1 VNKVNG
7 CNTKAV
13 RRLLRS
19 LLMELADLDYGG
31 GEHRGLPFIVDARVV
46 EYGPWGELRYIFDK
60 VGRGVPSRSYYK
72 IVIRYNDSDVLAMI
86 SFLRRRGVEVNTGL
100 DELRCTYTQ
109 LTKAVQDK
117 LLTLFVENVYIRGNN
132 LFMTIMIP
140 RKGRR
145 LEGM

>member
-1 VNKVNG
+1 
-7 CNTKAV
+7 
-13 RRLLRS
+13 
-19 LLMELADLDYGG
+19 
-31 GEHRGLPFIVDARVV
+31 
-46 EYGPWGELRYIFDK
+46 
-60 VGRGVPSRSYYK
+60 
-72 IVIRYNDSDVLAMI
+72 VIRYNDSDVLAMI
-86 SFLRRRGVEVNTGL
+86 SFLRGRGVEVNTGL

-145 LEGM
+145 LEGV